1 MTQMDTESVRAH
13 CLSFPH
19 ATENVQWGNDLCFK
33 IAGKMFA
40 VMALVPSKYVMSF
53 KCTEEKFNELIE
65 QDGID
70 PAPYM
75 ARNKWAALERFDV
88 LSERELK
95 DVLRTSYQLVFEKLP
110 KKVRAQLG
118 GETDARP
125 AQPRSRKKPTKKSSK
140 SRGT

>member
-1 MTQMDTESVRAH
+1 MNSESVRAH

-19 ATENVQWGNDLCFK
+19 ATENVQWGNDLVFK

-40 VMALVPSKYVMSF
+40 VMVLEPPAKYMLSF

-88 LSERELK
+88 LSDRELK
-95 DVLRTSYQLVFEKLP
+95 ELLGNSYQLVFDKLP
-110 KKVRAQLG
+110 KKLRTQLAHEEAEAPSQSRG
-118 GETDARP
+118 
-125 AQPRSRKKPTKKSSK
+125 RKKKN
-140 SRGT
+140 

>member
-1 MTQMDTESVRAH
+1 MNSESVRAH

-19 ATENVQWGNDLCFK
+19 VTETVQWGNDLVFK
-33 IAGKMFA
+33 IAGKIFA
-40 VMALVPSKYVMSF
+40 VMVLEPPAKYVMSF

-88 LSERELK
+88 LSDRELK
-95 DVLRTSYQLVFEKLP
+95 ELLRNSYQLVFDKLP
-110 KKVRAQLG
+110 KKLRTQLA
-118 GETDARP
+118 GETEARP
-125 AQPRSRKKPTKKSSK
+125 GQSRGRKKKS
-140 SRGT
+140 